1 MGRGSGEWQMA
12 DINGLLDEHARLAY
26 HSARATDSDFQLD
39 LKDEYDPNTG
49 EMEVIPQDLG
59 RVFLNMVSN
68 ACYAT
73 NERRAA
79 TPGADVV
86 GGPYTPT
93 IWLSTKRLEDHV
105 EVRIKDNG
113 TGMPPEVVEKIFNPF
128 FTTKPTD
135 QGTGLGLSLS
145 SDIVRRHGGT
155 IRVDSVEGE
164 HTEMII
170 ELPLERPAET
180 TAACGRGPG
189 AGLAALRAQGLAGF
203 ELPLKLEQRDDRT
216 SVLGAGEGGAILI
229 HRQLRDGRGCSDAP
243 RHQSR

>member
-1 MGRGSGEWQMA
+1 ME
-12 DINGLLDEHARLAY
+12 EHARLAY

-39 LKDEYDPNTG
+39 IKEDYSPDTG

-79 TPGADVV
+79 TPGADVG
-86 GGPYTPT
+86 GGPYSPT
-93 IWLSTKRLEDHV
+93 IWLATRRLEDHV

-113 TGMPPEVVEKIFNPF
+113 TGMPAEVAEKIFNPF

-145 SDIVRRHGGT
+145 NDIVRRHGGT
-155 IRVDSVEGE
+155 ITVDSVEGE
-164 HTEMII
+164 YTEMII
-170 ELPLERPAET
+170 ELPLERPSE
-180 TAACGRGPG
+180 TAAP
-189 AGLAALRAQGLAGF
+189 AAAEEVPAQG
-203 ELPLKLEQRDDRT
+203 
-216 SVLGAGEGGAILI
+216 
-229 HRQLRDGRGCSDAP
+229 
-243 RHQSR
+243 